1 MNYYTPNI
9 GEKSVPD
16 SFDMGDVN
24 WNYGLLIRSSNW
36 LGDSLM
42 TLPAIYK
49 LKCLLPDKIRLG
61 IVSHEKLRPL
71 WENIPWIDHIYSFAN
86 KRLDPDCIQAIKLMK
101 PDVSVIFPNSFG
113 SVWDIWNAGLAN
125 IIGRS
130 GRGRTLFLTHKL
142 PQWKRTSGTRIYH
155 EIRKYLEIAMACG
168 AEEWDCNYP
177 SISAKLTDEE
187 FNDIKAGIATLKNIL
202 VIAPGAAY
210 GPAKQWPTRAFNEIA
225 KWWTESHGDVISV
238 GSENEQDIAS
248 QSIANCSRAISMAGI
263 TSLSQ
268 LMYVLSRAKLVLS
281 NDSGSM
287 HLAAA
292 LGKKGVAIFGST
304 DPTATGP
311 IGGQWI
317 VHYKNVPCS
326 PCFARN
332 CKLRENQYN
341 CLNTIT
347 PEEVIVSL
355 TELMNI

>member
-1 MNYYTPNI
+1 MNYYTQNI

-16 SFDMGDVN
+16 SFDMSDVN
-24 WNYGLLIRSSNW
+24 WHHGLLIRSSNW
-36 LGDSLM
+36 LGDSIM

-49 LKCLLPDKIRLG
+49 LKCLLPDKITLG

-71 WENIPWIDHIYSFAN
+71 WENIPWVDHIYTFAN
-86 KRLDPDCIQAIKLMK
+86 KRLDPDCIHAIKSMK
-101 PDVSVIFPNSFG
+101 PEVSVVFPNSFG
-113 SVWDIWNAGLAN
+113 SVWDIWNAGLTN

-142 PQWKRTSGTRIYH
+142 PRWKRKSGAGVYH
-155 EIRKYLEIAMACG
+155 ECRKYLEIAMACG
-168 AEEWDCNYP
+168 AEGWDCNYP

-187 FNDIKAGIATLKNIL
+187 SNDITAEIAHLKNIL

-210 GPAKQWPTRAFNEIA
+210 GPAKQWPVSTFSDVA

-238 GSENEQDIAS
+238 GSKNERDIAA
-248 QSIANCSRAISMAGI
+248 QSISNCSRAISLAGK
-263 TSLSQ
+263 TTLSQ
-268 LMYVLSRAKLVLS
+268 LMYLLSKAKLVLS

-287 HLAAA
+287 HVAAA

-304 DPTATGP
+304 DPSATGP
-311 IGGQWI
+311 VGGQWI

-326 PCFARN
+326 PCFARK
-332 CKLRENQYN
+332 CKLEDNQYH

-347 PEEVIVSL
+347 VEEVIASL
-355 TELMNI
+355 TELLST